1 MQKHTTLTLWGIA
14 IGWAVFW
21 MVMHDQRPLS
31 FPWIGLPAGLF
42 FIVPLFVN
50 HWIEQRKG
58 SRTGKTET
66 VRRTTTNPHGKKPPT
81 LSIR

>member
-31 FPWIGLPAGLF
+31 FPWIGLPAGLL

-50 HWIEQRKG
+50 QWIEQRKTREQVKRKHLEQQ
-58 SRTGKTET
+58 SNNT
-66 VRRTTTNPHGKKPPT
+66 HGKKPPT
-81 LSIR
+81 LSMR